1 MKPEE
6 LQLLIQITLVIGMC
20 IVVFRIIKLIRKRIE
35 LKRKLELISSVTSLD
50 RGTTSERD
58 LIYRL
63 LKSDIPPTTI
73 FHDLLFDKGNGEY
86 SQIDVVVPTK
96 VGILVFEVKDY
107 NGWIFGNGGHDQW
120 TQVMG
125 YGRERYRF
133 YNPIR
138 QNNSHIH
145 YLRKSLNLSNNIP
158 IFSIIVFDG
167 NSTLKE
173 LNYIPKNTYV
183 IKPYRVKDVITN
195 ILNNNPEAPFI
206 DKWEIIRL
214 LKEAVERGDSKYAT
228 QQHIQNIGDKLGK
241 HRIYE

>member
-20 IVVFRIIKLIRKRIE
+20 IVVFHIIKLIRKRIE
-35 LKRKLELISSVTSLD
+35 LKRKLELIASVTSLN
-50 RGTTSERD
+50 RGTASERD
-58 LIYRL
+58 LIYQL
-63 LKSDIPPTTI
+63 LKSGIPGTTI
-73 FHDLLFDKGNGEY
+73 FHDLLLDKGNGEY
-86 SQIDVVVPTK
+86 SQVDVVVPTK

-107 NGWIFGNGGHDQW
+107 NGWILGNGGHEQW
-120 TQVMG
+120 TQIMA

-145 YLRKSLNLSNNIP
+145 HLRKALNLSNNIP
-158 IFSIIVFDG
+158 VFSIIVFYG

-173 LNYIPKNTYV
+173 LNYIPRNTFV
-183 IKPYRVKDVITN
+183 IKPYRVKDVITD
-195 ILNNNPEAPFI
+195 ILNHHPEAPFT

-214 LKEAVERGDSKYAT
+214 LKDAVERGDSTFTA
-228 QQHIQNIGDKLGK
+228 QQHILNIGDKLGK